1 MTTPDALADRLRS
14 LSAALLDVSPDELT
28 PEALL
33 GDDLAVDSLA
43 AIEWGMAVEDAF
55 AILLPEDAWEYTR
68 VYGQVEHLV
77 RTLVARSARVEPVPA
92 PLVPALPEPAVA
104 APVVSV
110 QP

>member
-14 LSAALLDVSPDELT
+14 LSAALLDVSPGQLT
-28 PEALL
+28 PDALI
-33 GDDLAVDSLA
+33 GDDLGVDSLA

-68 VYGQVEHLV
+68 AYGQVEHLV
-77 RTLVARSARVEPVPA
+77 RTLVSRAARLDA
-92 PLVPALPEPAVA
+92 
-104 APVVSV
+104 V